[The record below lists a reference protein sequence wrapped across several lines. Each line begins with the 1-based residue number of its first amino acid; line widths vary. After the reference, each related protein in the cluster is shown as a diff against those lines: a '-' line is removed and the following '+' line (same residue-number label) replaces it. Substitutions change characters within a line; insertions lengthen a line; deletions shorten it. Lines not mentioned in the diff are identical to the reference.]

1 MALNKMDLVSF
12 WALNLSYIGKGWTN
26 KHDSTSKAQ
35 ARNSYRLVRLINKSW
50 IVCHQLLLNSIQ
62 ISIRSNHCGTTY
74 KCIYDATIIRVLIMM
89 MVLDKSMTVVIM
101 LLLLLVNIVTMT
113 KILNNAINVTI
124 ARAMIITIVALI
136 RTLA

>member
-1 MALNKMDLVSF
+1 
-12 WALNLSYIGKGWTN
+12 
-26 KHDSTSKAQ
+26 
-35 ARNSYRLVRLINKSW
+35 
-50 IVCHQLLLNSIQ
+50 
-62 ISIRSNHCGTTY
+62 
-74 KCIYDATIIRVLIMM
+74 M